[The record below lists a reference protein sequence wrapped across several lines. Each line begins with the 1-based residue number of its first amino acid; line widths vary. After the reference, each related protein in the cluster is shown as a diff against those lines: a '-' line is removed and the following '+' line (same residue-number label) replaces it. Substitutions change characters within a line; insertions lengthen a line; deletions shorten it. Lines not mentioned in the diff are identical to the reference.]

1 MSPLTRKKEIIGDFK
16 ACGSL
21 FRPFGTPLEVLDHDF
36 STVRATPYGLYD
48 LQRNT
53 GFVNLSLSADTSEFA
68 VESIRR
74 WWNQRGKSDYPGAG
88 RLLLTADCGG
98 SNGYNRRMFKKY
110 LADFALETGLEIH
123 VCHYPPGCSK
133 YNKIERRLFSQISVS
148 MQGHPLTSISTLQKL
163 IESAATV
170 TGLKVQCVLDE
181 NSYVKGQKISDRR
194 FASLPVTHDN
204 ELGDWNYMV
213 SPSCL

>member
-1 MSPLTRKKEIIGDFK
+1 MI
-16 ACGSL
+16 
-21 FRPFGTPLEVLDHDF
+21 DHDF

-48 LQRNT
+48 VQKNA

-74 WWNQRGKSDYPGAG
+74 WWNQRGKFDYPEAG

-133 YNKIERRLFSQISVS
+133 YNKIERRLFSQISIS

-163 IESAATV
+163 IENAATL

-181 NSYVKGQKISDRR
+181 NSYAKGQKISDKR
-194 FASLPVTHDN
+194 FAALPVTHDN
-204 ELGDWNYMV
+204 ELGEWNYTFSASSLCV
-213 SPSCL
+213 LA